1 LRYLRHLLTDNMKKT
16 LYLVRHSKATREFSQ
31 INDIDRPLMERGCHD
46 AQKMSVTLQESFP
59 QVDLMLASPS
69 VRTFSTALI
78 FARTLNY
85 PINDIKIDKKIYQAG
100 SRDLLSVI
108 NHLDDKYSSV
118 LLFAHNPGI
127 SRLLN
132 MIVGMDNGQFA
143 TSAYAIVHFDL
154 DQWAAISAGTGKLL
168 SYRQPRETIYT

>member
-1 LRYLRHLLTDNMKKT
+1 MKKT
-16 LYLVRHSKATREFSQ
+16 LYLIRHSKATREFAQ

-46 AQKMSVTLQESFP
+46 AQKMSIVLQENFP

-78 FARTLNY
+78 FARTLSY

-108 NHLDDKYSSV
+108 NNLDDKYSSV

-132 MIVGMDNGQFA
+132 MLVGMDNGQFA

-154 DQWAAISAGTGKLL
+154 DQWGAISAGTGKLL
-168 SYRQPRETIYT
+168 SYRQPRESIYT